1 MRYAI
6 ILAYFKNKERKVMDK
21 RTDSEILKDLVE
33 AVIEYDNLRDEEWH
47 FDEENGDRDFW
58 DEGTND
64 THEKLLETI
73 LTAKTKVRNLLIE
86 ATNNNNISF

>member
-1 MRYAI
+1 
-6 ILAYFKNKERKVMDK
+6 MDK

-33 AVIEYDNLRDEEWH
+33 AIIEYNNLRDEEWQ

-64 THEKLLETI
+64 THEELLNTI